1 MMTCNC
7 IEIIDAGL
15 KEHGVCLSVLYRP
28 HLGKPSIAAVSLIR
42 LDKHVIENR
51 RGKPKDMAATFC
63 PWCGVRYE
71 DELGSAP

>member
-1 MMTCNC
+1 MTCDC
-7 IEIIDAGL
+7 IENIDAGL
-15 KEHGVCLSVLYRP
+15 KDRGVCLSVL
-28 HLGKPSIAAVSLIR
+28 HQLDGKPSIAAVALIR
-42 LDKHVIENR
+42 LDKYVIENR